1 MTAQLLSTSE
11 GQTLVL
17 TLSNPEFRNALGPE
31 MYAAGVEALS
41 VAESSADVR
50 SVVITG
56 ANGIF
61 SAGGNLQRLQN
72 NRQLPPE
79 HQAQSIEGLHNW
91 IEAIRT
97 FPKPVIAAVEGPAAG
112 AGFSLAL
119 ACDMIV
125 AARNSVFV
133 MAYSSIALSPD
144 GGGSWSLS
152 RAVPRQ
158 LATELLM
165 CGERSGA
172 ERLQQLGV
180 VNRLADAG
188 QALLQALELCE
199 QLNAR
204 APNALASIK
213 ELLSDADGSSLNAQL
228 ARERNAFV
236 KNLHHPNA
244 GIGIGAFLNKQKP
257 NHQSLKG
264 QSMDEPIL
272 TMEEREAIN
281 SGRWFSSLSPS
292 LRHDILRCAY
302 VKRHKDGD
310 MLAARGDP
318 PEQWIACAK
327 GAVRVS
333 STSVSGKQITLT
345 YVEPGIWFGDVSI
358 FDGDRRTHDC
368 YAHGETTT
376 LNVAKA
382 DFKKILTQHVE
393 FYDAMLRLH
402 ARRIRQLYG
411 LVEDLNT
418 LPLRARLAKQL
429 NHLLRSYGVPS
440 LSDAKA
446 IRISLQLAQEELAQ
460 LLGASRQRVNQEL
473 KQMERE
479 QIIRI
484 EPGGLVVL
492 DRDALLLIV
501 NADH

>member
-1 MTAQLLSTSE
+1 
-11 GQTLVL
+11 
-17 TLSNPEFRNALGPE
+17 
-31 MYAAGVEALS
+31 
-41 VAESSADVR
+41 
-50 SVVITG
+50 
-56 ANGIF
+56 
-61 SAGGNLQRLQN
+61 
-72 NRQLPPE
+72 
-79 HQAQSIEGLHNW
+79 
-91 IEAIRT
+91 
-97 FPKPVIAAVEGPAAG
+97 
-112 AGFSLAL
+112 
-119 ACDMIV
+119 
-125 AARNSVFV
+125 
-133 MAYSSIALSPD
+133 
-144 GGGSWSLS
+144 
-152 RAVPRQ
+152 
-158 LATELLM
+158 
-165 CGERSGA
+165 
-172 ERLQQLGV
+172 
-180 VNRLADAG
+180 
-188 QALLQALELCE
+188 
-199 QLNAR
+199 
-204 APNALASIK
+204 
-213 ELLSDADGSSLNAQL
+213 
-228 ARERNAFV
+228 
-236 KNLHHPNA
+236 
-244 GIGIGAFLNKQKP
+244 
-257 NHQSLKG
+257 
-264 QSMDEPIL
+264 MDEPIL

-281 SGRWFSSLSPS
+281 GGRWFSSLSPS

-368 YAHGETTT
+368 YAHGDTTT

-382 DFKKILTQHVE
+382 DFKKILSQHVE
-393 FYDAMLRLH
+393 FYEAMLRLQS
-402 ARRIRQLYG
+402 RRIRQLYG

-446 IRISLQLAQEELAQ
+446 MRISLQLAQEELAQ

-479 QIIRI
+479 HIIRI

-501 NADH
+501 TADH